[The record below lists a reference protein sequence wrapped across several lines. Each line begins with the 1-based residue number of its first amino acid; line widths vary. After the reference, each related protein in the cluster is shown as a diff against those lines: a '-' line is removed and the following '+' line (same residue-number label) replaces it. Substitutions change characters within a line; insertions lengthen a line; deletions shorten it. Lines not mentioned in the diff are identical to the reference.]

1 MHLLEKQTDVR
12 YRVLFSENIIKIIWT
27 AKEISASGVRKINLF
42 FLWIKFISESV
53 GRYILLF

>member
-12 YRVLFSENIIKIIWT
+12 YIVLFSENIIKIIWT
-27 AKEISASGVRKINLF
+27 TKEISASGVRKINLF

>member
-1 MHLLEKQTDVR
+1 MHLLEKQADVR
-12 YRVLFSENIIKIIWT
+12 YIVLFSENIIKIIWT
-27 AKEISASGVRKINLF
+27 AKKISASGVRKIYLF